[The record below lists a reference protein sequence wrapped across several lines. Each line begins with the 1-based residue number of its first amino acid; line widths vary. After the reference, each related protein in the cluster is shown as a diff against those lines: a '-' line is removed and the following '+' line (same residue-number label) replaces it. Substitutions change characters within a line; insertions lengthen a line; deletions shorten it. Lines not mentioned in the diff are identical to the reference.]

1 MENISDNEKIQMK
14 MIEGQTKTIIDI
26 AEKVYKQLGPGHNER
41 IYHKAITYELC
52 CHGFSIDTEMNVVV
66 SYTDTKGHTHF
77 LESERVDI
85 FIHNHDILIEL
96 KAIQRDIQAQEICQI
111 RKYFNELSK
120 TGKHV
125 SYGIIINFRQPNTKD
140 IPDSIDVKIVET

>member
-1 MENISDNEKIQMK
+1 MENISYEKKQME
-14 MIEGQTKTIIDI
+14 MIEQRTIINI
-26 AEKVYKQLGPGHNER
+26 AERVYKQLGPGHNER
-41 IYHKAITYELC
+41 IYHKAMTYELWC
-52 CHGFSIDTEMNVVV
+52 NGFSIDTEMNVVV
-66 SYTDTKGHTHF
+66 SYTDSKEHTHF

-85 FIHNHDILIEL
+85 FIHSHNIIIEL

-120 TGKHV
+120 IGKNV